1 MRHTM
6 READL
11 NRRYVAK
18 HRDKGRRFEKM
29 RWRVDGG
36 KCVVK
41 AIINDFLING

>member
-11 NRRYVAK
+11 NRRYEAK
-18 HRDKGRRFEKM
+18 YRDKGRGLEKM

-41 AIINDFLING
+41 P